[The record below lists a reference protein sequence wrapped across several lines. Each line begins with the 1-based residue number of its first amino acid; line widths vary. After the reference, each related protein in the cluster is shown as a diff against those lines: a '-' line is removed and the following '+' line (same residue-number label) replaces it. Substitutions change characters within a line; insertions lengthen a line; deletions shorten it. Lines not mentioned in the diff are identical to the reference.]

1 MPKKFPHYHQY
12 DQMDCGPACLRII
25 SRYYGKD
32 FSLQYLRSLAGNSR
46 AGSNLLGL
54 SEAAEKLGFKTMAA
68 KVKYE
73 NLVKIN
79 AFPFICFWNQNHY
92 VVVYKIRKDSIYI
105 SDPAHGLLKYQKKEF
120 LKSWANDES
129 TGVVFL
135 LEPTPLFNDQKDVKA
150 VSKNKFAAVLFYL
163 KKYKKVILQL
173 LLGLVV
179 SSCIQLILPFITQ
192 NIVDVGIQ
200 NNNIGF
206 IYLLLFAQLFLFIG
220 RITVEIVRGYLLL
233 HLSSRI
239 GISILSDFFSKLMRL
254 PISFFDTKMTGD
266 ILQRITDHQRVE
278 TFLTSGTLSAIFSV
292 VNIFLF
298 GIVLMLFD
306 YRIFLVFLFG
316 SLMYFMWIKLFS
328 RKRADLDYKRFSQLS
343 HATEKNVELIYGMQ
357 EIKLNNAQHIKKW
370 EWEQLQINLFRLNIS
385 GLSLKQIQEDGA
397 SVLNEL
403 KNIIIIFLAAKLV
416 VTGQISLGT
425 MLSISYIN
433 GQLNGPILQLTQFI
447 QNYQDASLSLERIN
461 EIHDLKDEDE
471 SNDTEKINDFIINR
485 DIVIRNLYFK
495 YVSHSKA
502 PYTLE
507 NISFTIPER
516 KVTAI
521 VGTSGSGKTTLLKL
535 LLKFYEPNEGEI
547 LIGDT
552 PLLTIDNNQWRKQ
565 CGVVMQEGYLF
576 NDTIARNIAMGD
588 EHIDKEKLVNAV
600 ILANIFDYI
609 NTLPLRFNTRLGN
622 NGVGLSTGQK
632 QRILIARAI
641 YKNPDILLFDE
652 ATSALDAETE
662 KVIVG
667 NLDKFFTGKTV
678 VVIAHRLSTVKNADQ
693 IIVMDK
699 GEIVETGNHKSLIEK
714 REIYF
719 NLIKNQIELGV

>member
-1 MPKKFPHYHQY
+1 MLKQFPHYHQY
-12 DQMDCGPACLRII
+12 DQMDCGPACIRIVAKH
-25 SRYYGKD
+25 YGKE
-32 FSLQYLRSLAGNSR
+32 FSLQYLRSLTGNSR
-46 AGSNLLGL
+46 EGSNLLGL

-73 NLVKIN
+73 NLLKIN

-92 VVVYKIRKDSIYI
+92 VVVYKIKKGTVYI
-105 SDPAHGLLKYQKKEF
+105 SDPAHGLLKYTESEF
-120 LKSWANDES
+120 LKSWANEES
-129 TGVVFL
+129 AGVIFL
-135 LEPTPLFNDQKDVKA
+135 MEPTPLFEAQQNIINNT
-150 VSKNKFAAVLFYL
+150 KNRFSSVLFYL
-163 KKYKKVILQL
+163 RKYKKVIFQL
-173 LLGLVV
+173 LLGLIV

-200 NNNIGF
+200 SSNMNF

-239 GISILSDFFSKLMRL
+239 GIGILSDFFSKLMRL
-254 PISFFDTKMTGD
+254 PISFFDSKMTGD

-278 TFLTSGTLSAIFSV
+278 TFLTSGTLSAIFST

-298 GIVLMLFD
+298 GIVLLLFD
-306 YRIFLVFLFG
+306 YRIFIVFLTG
-316 SLMYFMWIKLFS
+316 SILYFSWIKLFS
-328 RKRADLDYKRFSQLS
+328 KKRADLDYKRFSQLS
-343 HATEKNVELIYGMQ
+343 NTTEKNVELIHGMQ
-357 EIKLNNAQHIKKW
+357 EIKLNNSQQLKKW
-370 EWEQLQINLFRLNIS
+370 EWEQLQISLFRLNTL
-385 GLSLKQIQEDGA
+385 GLTLKQVQEDGA

-416 VTGQISLGT
+416 VSGQISLGT

-447 QNYQDASLSLERIN
+447 QSYQDASLSLERIN
-461 EIHDLKDEDE
+461 EIHELKDEDQQR
-471 SNDTEKINDFIINR
+471 DDVKINDFTTGRSISIK
-485 DIVIRNLYFK
+485 NLSFK
-495 YVSHSKA
+495 YNSNARA
-502 PYTLE
+502 PYILE
-507 NISFTIPER
+507 NISFVIPEK

-535 LLKFYEPNEGEI
+535 MLKFYEPQEGEI
-547 LIGDT
+547 LIADT
-552 PLLTIDNNQWRKQ
+552 PLSLIDNNNWRKL

-588 EHIDKEKLVNAV
+588 EEIDKEKLVNAV

-609 NTLPLRFNTRLGN
+609 NTLPLRFNTKLGN

-641 YKNPDILLFDE
+641 YKNPEILLFDE

-667 NLDKFFTGKTV
+667 NLDKFFSGKTV

-699 GEIVETGNHKSLIEK
+699 GSIVEMGTHQSLVNQK
-714 REIYF
+714 AFYY